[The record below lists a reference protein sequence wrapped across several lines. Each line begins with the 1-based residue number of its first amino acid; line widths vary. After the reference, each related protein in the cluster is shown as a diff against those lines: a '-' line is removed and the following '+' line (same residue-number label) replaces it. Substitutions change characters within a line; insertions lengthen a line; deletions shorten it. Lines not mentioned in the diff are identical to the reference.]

1 MFNGREI
8 HIYEFE
14 SKEDLRLTLAHE
26 FGHALGM
33 KHHNDPKALMYPM
46 LEEQDMQH
54 FRLQSADIALF
65 NAR

>member
-1 MFNGREI
+1 M
-8 HIYEFE
+8 
-14 SKEDLRLTLAHE
+14 SK

-46 LEEQDMQH
+46 LEKQDMQH